1 MASLVPDTNY
11 SPNTTAASNAYVAAM
26 KSFNDSLMEPVNF
39 LNKLNTDALVQKE
52 REEEKAIRAEDRAWK
67 LEDRKAAKDERDRIL
82 SKETATN
89 EALKAVLDPK
99 AYQQAKMSAEQQAIQ
114 STLMSLSPED
124 RAVAE
129 QQIKNNYNKNESSA
143 QWLASALGNEN
154 ADQSKILS
162 TKKNVYDIASSTP
175 GTPEYNGRV
184 AADRDEKMWAL
195 NAQAAK
201 QMQLENYRANLADK
215 KESKALAGLLAGFQ
229 TPKGKEVETGRINN
243 QSLIDSVNKVNKAY
257 EEKAARYGNT
267 FKELLSEN
275 KTLGS
280 ITDQLTKLDER
291 LADEKVKT
299 SVLGAETSPNVS
311 SLERNKLGL
320 EASRDRLISSLDA
333 KAKDEVG
340 LRDDWQ
346 RSIRE
351 APAFSEE
358 VETTVRP
365 LSKEEWVNQAV
376 GNVGS
381 NLTTSSFKEILNR
394 ADKMYPELDPK
405 EKFKILEK
413 QGTAN
418 DIKSTIE
425 SVTGKEASSNT
436 LEGLK
441 EELRVVTKK
450 KPSGQSYGVGPLS
463 LSTMLTLGI
472 DDDDIKAIKEKAA
485 TSKISDKD
493 LEKMIITAD
502 NKDLFPRLSGSIKN
516 DIAGMLD
523 ILDTTKK

>member
-1 MASLVPDTNY
+1 MAGIGELDTRQYSGATPISSLGDQLLKYGVQLQEQDRL
-11 SPNTTAASNAYVAAM
+11 AA
-26 KSFNDSLMEPVNF
+26 
-39 LNKLNTDALVQKE
+39 T
-52 REEEKAIRAEDRAWK
+52 EKARLEQQKFSNTLALAAEDRAK
-67 LEDRKAAKDERDRIL
+67 AQAARQEDEYQSGKTEKAA
-82 SKETATN
+82 TG
-89 EALKAVLDPK
+89 EAMRALLNPTQYTV
-99 AYQQAKMSAEQQAIQ
+99 QKMAGEEAAIQ
-114 STLMSLSPED
+114 ASLANLAPEE
-124 RAVAE
+124 RAATE
-129 QQIKNNYNKNESSA
+129 KILAAQYNKGASSKG
-143 QWLASALGNEN
+143 WLDTVLTTAN

-162 TKKNVYDIASSTP
+162 TKKNVYDIAASTP
-175 GTPEYNGRV
+175 GTPEYNAKV

-215 KESKALAGLLAGFQ
+215 KERKALAGLLAGFQ
-229 TPKGKEVETGRINN
+229 TPKDKEVETGRINN

-257 EEKAARYGNT
+257 EEKATRYGNT

-291 LADEKVKT
+291 IADEKVKT
-299 SVLGAETSPNVS
+299 SVFGAETSPNVS

-493 LEKMIITAD
+493 LEKMIITAN

-516 DIAGMLD
+516 DITGMLD

>member
-1 MASLVPDTNY
+1 MASLIPTFNY
-11 SPNTTAASNAYVAAM
+11 TPNTAAASNAYIAAQN
-26 KSFNDSLMEPVNF
+26 KLSDSLMAPVE
-39 LNKLNTDALVQKE
+39 LLSKLNNEAIAAKE

-67 LEDRKAAKDERDRIL
+67 LEDRKAAQAERDRVL
-82 SKETATN
+82 SKEIATN

-99 AYQQAKMSAEQQAIQ
+99 AYQQEKMSAEQQAIQ
-114 STLMSLSPED
+114 SGLMNLSPED
-124 RAVAE
+124 RAIAE
-129 QQIKNNYNKNESSA
+129 QQLKNSYDKSDSSS
-143 QWLASALGNEN
+143 QWLANALGNAN

-162 TKKNVYDIASSTP
+162 TKKNVYDIASITP
-175 GTPEYNGRV
+175 GTPEYNARV

-201 QMQLENYRANLADK
+201 QMQLENYRANIADK

-229 TPKGKEVETGRINN
+229 TPKDTEVETGRINN

-257 EEKAARYGNT
+257 EEKATKYGNT

-275 KTLGS
+275 KTLDS
-280 ITDQLTKLDER
+280 ITNQLTKLDER
-291 LADEKVKT
+291 IADEKGKA
-299 SVLGAETSPNVS
+299 SILGADTSPTVA

-333 KAKDEVG
+333 KAKAEVG

-365 LSKEEWVNQAV
+365 LSKEEWINQAV

-418 DIKSTIE
+418 DIKRTIE

-441 EELRVVTKK
+441 EELRVVTKN

-472 DDDDIKAIKEKAA
+472 DDDDIEAIKEKAA

-493 LEKMIITAD
+493 LEKMIITAN

-516 DIAGMLD
+516 DITGMLD
-523 ILDTTKK
+523 ILENTKK

>member
-1 MASLVPDTNY
+1 MGYTVPKINVSNLLNVGSSLADLFGSVRQDELANAKMAEEQRRYDIQ
-11 SPNTTAASNAYVAAM
+11 NA
-26 KSFNDSLMEPVNF
+26 
-39 LNKLNTDALVQKE
+39 
-52 REEEKAIRAEDRAWK
+52 RAEAQAKRQ
-67 LEDRKAAKDERDRIL
+67 EDEYNRTIA
-82 SKETATN
+82 KETATN

-99 AYQQAKMSAEQQAIQ
+99 AYQQEKMSAEEQAIQ
-114 STLMSLSPED
+114 SGLMNLSSED

-129 QQIKNNYNKNESSA
+129 QQLKNNYNKNDSSN
-143 QWLASALGNEN
+143 QWLTSVLGNEN

-162 TKKNVYDIASSTP
+162 TKKNVYDIAASTP
-175 GTPEYNGRV
+175 GTPEYNARV

-229 TPKGKEVETGRINN
+229 TPKDREVETGRTSN

-257 EEKAARYGNT
+257 EEKATKYGNT

-291 LADEKVKT
+291 IADEKSKT
-299 SVLGAETSPNVS
+299 SVFGAETSPIVS

-333 KAKDEVG
+333 KAKAEVG

-351 APAFSEE
+351 APAFREE

-413 QGTAN
+413 QGTVN
-418 DIKSTIE
+418 DIKNTIE
-425 SVTGKEASSNT
+425 NVTGKEASSNT

-441 EELRVVTKK
+441 EELRVVTKN
-450 KPSGQSYGVGPLS
+450 KPSGQAYGVGPLS

-472 DDDDIKAIKEKAA
+472 DDDDIKTIKEKAA

-493 LEKMIITAD
+493 LEKMIITAN
-502 NKDLFPRLSGSIKN
+502 NKGVFPRLSGSIKN
-516 DIAGMLD
+516 DITGMLD
-523 ILDTTKK
+523 ILETTKK